1 MSQPDRRPKD
11 CNPPEM
17 RINPRCEM
25 RCWQRLVMIA
35 SLILAGCHHAPRAST
50 SDLATPSSA
59 TAQAPVQSGVYG
71 FSGAGTPLG
80 APEGVI
86 GECVWIFDA
95 SDRKQVAKGDCAEK
109 DPGSFRIAL
118 KPGHYVL
125 HGPGGNH
132 PFHVQAGRWVKVESV
147 ASLPIAP

>member
-1 MSQPDRRPKD
+1 MSRSVTAPKERTLAEMSIMVALIVVGCRQVPPDHD
-11 CNPPEM
+11 STITPET
-17 RINPRCEM
+17 NG
-25 RCWQRLVMIA
+25 
-35 SLILAGCHHAPRAST
+35 SL
-50 SDLATPSSA
+50 
-59 TAQAPVQSGVYG
+59 QSGVYG

-80 APEGVI
+80 TPEGVI

-95 SDRKQVAKGDCAEK
+95 SNREQVAKGDCAEK